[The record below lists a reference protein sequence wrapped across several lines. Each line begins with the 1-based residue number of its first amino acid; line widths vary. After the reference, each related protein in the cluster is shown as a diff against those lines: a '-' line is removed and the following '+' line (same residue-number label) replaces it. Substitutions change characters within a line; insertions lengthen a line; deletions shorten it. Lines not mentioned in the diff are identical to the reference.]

1 MAVMKKYILSALTVL
16 LLLICTLSP
25 IALTQGQ
32 SKSHAFPLPTFQ
44 ASAETRQADDLQIG
58 GYGCIRLSG
67 VFFYATKDDG
77 QGLFTLPQN
86 YYVKLIEVEE
96 SYCKVEYLYDDA
108 FVQKIVGYVK
118 TQDITAVPYV
128 PKRPYAYKLFDV
140 YYELDDNERGDGFL
154 TQLTATC
161 AYYGDY
167 VVGSKTYCY
176 VLQNGRFGYVPK
188 PQSLS
193 IEPNDEYDKFYF
205 PQQNSSPTPD
215 SSQTPTESSANPTQ
229 IALLIVL
236 CLLVPIIASL
246 ILKPPRRPPYG
257 QD

>member
-1 MAVMKKYILSALTVL
+1 MAVMKKYILSALTVIL
-16 LLLICTLSP
+16 LVLFTLSLSVLP
-25 IALTQGQ
+25 QRQCNAQ
-32 SKSHAFPLPTFQ
+32 PLCAPLQ
-44 ASAETRQADDLQIG
+44 ASAQAQQTDALQTG
-58 GYGCIRLSG
+58 GYGCIRQSSA
-67 VFFYATKDDG
+67 FFYAAKDDR
-77 QGLFTLPQN
+77 QGLFILPQN
-86 YYVKLIEVEE
+86 YYVKLIEVEDGF
-96 SYCKVEYLYDDA
+96 CKVEYLYDDA

-128 PKRPYAYKLFDV
+128 PKRPYLYKLFDV
-140 YYELDDNERGDGFL
+140 YYELDDSEGGDGFL
-154 TQLTATC
+154 TQITATC

-188 PQSLS
+188 PQHFA
-193 IEPNDEYDKFYF
+193 IEPNAEYDEFYY
-205 PQQNSSPTPD
+205 PSQDSSSSSSSSTSPTEP
-215 SSQTPTESSANPTQ
+215 SANPTQ